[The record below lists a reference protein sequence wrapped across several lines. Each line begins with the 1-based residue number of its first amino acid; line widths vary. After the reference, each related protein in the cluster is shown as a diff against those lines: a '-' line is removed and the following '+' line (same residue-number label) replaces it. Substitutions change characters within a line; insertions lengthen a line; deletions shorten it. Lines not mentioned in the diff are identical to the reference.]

1 SVAVAGRYQVVSVVV
16 AAVGG
21 VGTPSGVVSLLGLGG
36 SSVVLDR
43 SGRGLMVSGS
53 PFSPGVFGLSASFV
67 GDPVFDGSGVSRSLV
82 LARGAAVASLAGL
95 PVPVGGR
102 VQGVGVVEAVV
113 GAVGASAAAG
123 PVVVWV

>member
-1 SVAVAGRYQVVSVVV
+1 QVLFVLLGGRWQIRCMCVWSV
-16 AAVGG
+16 G
-21 VGTPSGVVSLLGLGG
+21 VLSSDLGVVSLLGLGG

-82 LARGAAVASLAGL
+82 IGWSAVVATMARLLVRVGAWL
-95 PVPVGGR
+95 
-102 VQGVGVVEAVV
+102 QGEGVVLTVMV
-113 GAVGASAAAG
+113 GAGASSG
-123 PVVVWV
+123 